1 MAGEQAGAQG
11 GAANGDAG
19 ATGNEKKVDERAT
32 WTVEDWTREID
43 RRVNEAQKK
52 WRADMQAA
60 LAAKDADAESK
71 IAKLQADLREAESRA
86 AFGER
91 ALAAGVTD
99 IVAAYAVAK
108 TKNMLNDGG
117 CDFDRLK
124 REHPALFATA
134 TRADAAAG
142 RRGDTGDDG
151 KLNMSR
157 VLAQA
162 CGIR

>member
-19 ATGNEKKVDERAT
+19 ATGKQDKDERAA

-43 RRVNEAQKK
+43 RRVNEAHKK

-71 IAKLQADLREAESRA
+71 IAKMQADLREAESRA
-86 AFGER
+86 IFGER
-91 ALAAGVTD
+91 ALAAGVID

-108 TKNMLNDGG
+108 AKNLLSDAG